1 MTIVLPPRQAKCN
14 DCGVKLKQAI
24 SFSFLEQ
31 GKGEWKRLD
40 LCQICFENQQH
51 CPIFWKHA
59 KEAKMNLPNEKLLA
73 LLSKFEDLALS
84 HMPEDNALAYLLG
97 EYLVRCKLLRC
108 SRRNS
113 SRRGN
118 SGQDNPGQDSG
129 TEFKNPQHKRLY
141 LICTPSTDQMMQ
153 AKSRLEEMIS

>member
-14 DCGVKLKQAI
+14 GCGLKLKQAI

-40 LCQICFENQQH
+40 LCQICFENQQR

-59 KEAKMNLPNEKLLA
+59 KEAKKNLPNEKLLA
-73 LLSKFEDLALS
+73 LLSKFEDLAAS
-84 HMPEDNALAYLLG
+84 HTPEDNALAYLLG

-108 SRRNS
+108 SKRN
-113 SRRGN
+113 N
-118 SGQDNPGQDSG
+118 SGQDSG
-129 TEFKNPQHKRLY
+129 TEFKNPQQKRLY
-141 LICTPSTDQMMQ
+141 LLCTPSTDQMMQ